1 MSPIPKT
8 VPEPKGYI
16 GVVADSPA
24 LVQQLE
30 RQLGDEFHFAAP
42 REPALLLDHIEN
54 GGVPMDA
61 VVLDLPTEA
70 SVQLAQRLHTYDKLI
85 PVMII
90 SHTRGSEDLKRTLM
104 FSPFVGNEVTAW
116 ADDDID
122 LLPVALREAVHRHR
136 QRVRHRN
143 TLSTAQIRLEKL
155 PLQRPEATH
164 YLDRLLD
171 SAPVGVMT
179 VDRNGTVVTSNQQAQ
194 EILATAGD
202 RLLGQPL
209 TKVFPVREH
218 ERLFAL
224 QRACMASTHERCS
237 DVFELRRSG
246 QAPRYAE
253 VSLAALAYRTGQ
265 RGFMLILQDVT
276 SRVEAEQERQ
286 RAEDDLRHHAA
297 VLRRFHEVTSDED
310 MSLEE
315 KIDQVLEL
323 GCEQFRLAVG
333 LLTRVDTDR
342 LSVLRSV
349 GDPDAYRVGSSHAVD
364 LSYCGFTLR
373 APEPLALADST
384 GEDPCLQRAAEAT
397 GQRAYIGAGVQIDE
411 GIKGTLCFFSRAPRH
426 RPFNSADKELIK
438 LMSRWVGSELQRERA
453 DALMRKLSGALE
465 RTADAIMITDRDR
478 FIEYVNP
485 SFERLTGYTRDEA
498 IGRKTYFLRSGL
510 HDRKFY
516 DGVWDVIGKGDV
528 YRGTMVNRKKDGS
541 VYYEQKTISPLRDER
556 GAITHFI
563 SAGHDITDLVRAE
576 ERNRDHQLE
585 LAHVARLSTLG
596 EMTSGL
602 AHELNQP
609 LCAITTYAQTCLH
622 IIQGG
627 DCDPERVRY
636 GVEQIVKQ
644 AELASEIFRRLR
656 DFSRKG
662 EIRHEAVS
670 MTRIV
675 REVVEFVHA
684 EAQQKLVRIQQN
696 VPPGLPDVMAD
707 PIQIEQ
713 VLINLVRNAM
723 DAVIDLDQAR
733 RQITIDVS
741 PQPDDWITLE
751 IRDHGP
757 GCPPEMVDKLFEPFA
772 TSKANGLGIGLS
784 ISHGIVEAHGGSL
797 WLAENSAQ
805 GAAFRFT
812 LPTQVPS

>member
-8 VPEPKGYI
+8 AAQPKGCI
-16 GVVADSPA
+16 GVVADSPG
-24 LVQQLE
+24 LVQLLE
-30 RQLGDEFHFAAP
+30 RQLGAEFTFTAP
-42 REPALLLDHIEN
+42 RAAALLLDHIEN
-54 GGVPMDA
+54 GGVPIDA
-61 VVLDLPTEA
+61 VVLDLPTED

-90 SHTRGSEDLKRTLM
+90 SRTRGSEELKRTLM

-122 LLPVALREAVHRHR
+122 LLPVALREAVQRHR

-179 VDRNGTVVTSNQQAQ
+179 VDRNGTVVTSNRQAHQ
-194 EILATAGD
+194 ILATAGD

-209 TKVFPVREH
+209 TAIFPAREH
-218 ERLFAL
+218 DRLFAL
-224 QRACMASTHERCS
+224 QRACMASAHERCS
-237 DVFELRRSG
+237 DVFELQRSNR
-246 QAPRYAE
+246 ATRYAE

-297 VLRRFHEVTSDED
+297 VLRRFHEVTSAED
-310 MSLEE
+310 LSLEE
-315 KIDQVLEL
+315 KIDQVLRL

-349 GDPDAYRVGSSHAVD
+349 GDPHTYRSGSEHDID

-373 APEPLALADST
+373 APEPLALSDSYA
-384 GEDPCLQRAAEAT
+384 GDASLRRACEAT
-397 GQRAYIGAGVQIDE
+397 GQRAYIGAGVQIDDD
-411 GIKGTLCFFSRAPRH
+411 IKGTLCFFSKTARL

-438 LMSRWVGSELQRERA
+438 LMARWIGSELQRERA

-485 SFERLTGYTRDEA
+485 SFERMTGYSKEEA

-516 DGVWDVIGKGDV
+516 DELWDVIGKGGV

-541 VYYEQKTISPLRDER
+541 VFYEQKTISPLRNER

-563 SAGHDITDLVRAE
+563 STGHDITDLVKAE
-576 ERNRDHQLE
+576 QRNREHQAE

-622 IIQGG
+622 IIQGD
-627 DCDPERVRY
+627 DCRPERVRY
-636 GVEQIVKQ
+636 GIEQIVRQ
-644 AELASEIFRRLR
+644 AELASGIFRRLR

-662 EIRHEAVS
+662 EIRREAVS
-670 MTRIV
+670 MAGIV
-675 REVVEFVHA
+675 REVIDFVTT
-684 EAQQKLVRIQQN
+684 EAQQKLVRIQHN
-696 VPPGLPDVMAD
+696 VAPGLPDVMAD

-713 VLINLVRNAM
+713 VLLNLVRNAM
-723 DAVIDLDQAR
+723 EAVIELDRGR
-733 RQITIDVS
+733 RQIVIDVTAG
-741 PQPDDWITLE
+741 PDDWVTLE
-751 IRDHGP
+751 IRDHGQ
-757 GCPPEMVDKLFEPFA
+757 GCPQDMAEKIFEPFV
-772 TSKANGLGIGLS
+772 TSKPNGLGIGLS

-805 GAAFRFT
+805 GAVFRFT
-812 LPTQVPS
+812 LPTQVPA